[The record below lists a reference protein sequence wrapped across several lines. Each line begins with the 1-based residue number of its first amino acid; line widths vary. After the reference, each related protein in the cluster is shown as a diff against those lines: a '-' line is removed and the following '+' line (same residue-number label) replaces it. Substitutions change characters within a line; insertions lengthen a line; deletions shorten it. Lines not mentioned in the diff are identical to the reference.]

1 MCSWG
6 LNEWGDIANIVIAVA
21 SVATAIVTA
30 RMLIKQHKLQQEQ
43 LNAQQLEHQ
52 PIFELIQCEDSFTIS
67 AKGASMVAP
76 AKIEITPIITIE
88 PAKSVLEDGRY
99 RRYLVTIPYQRYV
112 TIKPT
117 NNLSGQ
123 IVECQNVDTD
133 KLLRLKHIAENVEL
147 WLKRPTCSGIVG
159 EDLPVYTKDL
169 IKIEYVDMY
178 KIKRILYYFGTNE
191 IPQWLYDI
199 MQEGIHDHP
208 FGPYDISDINTNFII
223 QEILKFRHKLP
234 YNE

>member
-1 MCSWG
+1 MCSWEF
-6 LNEWGDIANIVIAVA
+6 NEWGYFANIVLAA
-21 SVATAIVTA
+21 MSMFTAIVTA

-52 PIFELIQCEDSFTIS
+52 PIFELIQSENSFTIS

-88 PAKSVLEDGRY
+88 PTKSVLEDGRY
-99 RRYLVTIPYQRYV
+99 RRYLVTIPYQGYV

-123 IVECQNVDTD
+123 IVECQNVDAD
-133 KLLRLKHIAENVEL
+133 KLLRLKHIAEHVEL
-147 WLKRPTCSGIVG
+147 WLKRPTCSGIFG

-223 QEILKFRHKLP
+223 QEILKFRHRLP

>member
-6 LNEWGDIANIVIAVA
+6 LNEWGDIANIAIAVV
-21 SVATAIVTA
+21 SVVTAIVTA
-30 RMLIKQHKLQQEQ
+30 CMLIKQHKLQQEQ

-67 AKGASMVAP
+67 AKGASMVSP

-117 NNLSGQ
+117 NNLSASTFWHSTIWPDRLLVGL
-123 IVECQNVDTD
+123 IVTY
-133 KLLRLKHIAENVEL
+133 L
-147 WLKRPTCSGIVG
+147 
-159 EDLPVYTKDL
+159 
-169 IKIEYVDMY
+169 
-178 KIKRILYYFGTNE
+178 
-191 IPQWLYDI
+191 
-199 MQEGIHDHP
+199 
-208 FGPYDISDINTNFII
+208 
-223 QEILKFRHKLP
+223 
-234 YNE
+234 

>member
-1 MCSWG
+1 MTASE
-6 LNEWGDIANIVIAVA
+6 LSIWGDIANIAIAVA

-30 RMLIKQHKLQQEQ
+30 IVLCKQHKLQREQ

-52 PIFELIQCEDSFTIS
+52 PIFEFVQGDDSFTIIS
-67 AKGASMVAP
+67 KGASMSSP

-99 RRYLVTIPYQRYV
+99 RRYLVTIPYQRYF

-123 IVECQNVDTD
+123 IVECQNVDAD

-223 QEILKFRHKLP
+223 QEILKFRHRLP

>member
-1 MCSWG
+1 MYSWG

-88 PAKSVLEDGRY
+88 PAKSILENGRY
-99 RRYLVTIPYQRYV
+99 HRYLVAIPYQRYSA
-112 TIKPT
+112 IIYSH
-117 NNLSGQ
+117 NLSEQ
-123 IVECQNVDTD
+123 LVECQCVDSE
-133 KLLRLKHIAENVEL
+133 KLKRLKHIAENVEL

-208 FGPYDISDINTNFII
+208 FGPYDISDINTDFVI
-223 QEILKFRHKLP
+223 QEIRKFRHKLP